1 MASEKT
7 TLIRWNDDKGFGFL
21 QPDRGKKEIFLHIKA
36 LPHYQRRPRVGDR
49 LSVVVET
56 DDSGQLFA
64 HSARICGPALSP
76 FTLVVIMA
84 AMLAAL
90 YCILIAVGVASPHF
104 GAYYGLMS
112 LVTIA
117 AYSIDKGRA
126 EKQLYRIPEKR
137 LHLLELLGGW
147 PGALLA
153 QVFYR
158 HKLQKLSY
166 QAVFWAIVAT
176 HLGVGFYAHSHPVE
190 VARLHQLVAAT
201 TATLV
206 EKIPEEAQRYLPEA
220 LDDLWPRGKAAAPSG
235 DATPSSRLGR
245 STREAPPGAVII
257 KGTIKEIRPDVGLV
271 VTLDKGLSG
280 IVPRSTLV
288 ENFPTV
294 FTSGEKIRFAIVN
307 ISLVNGQ
314 SQAEGLVV
322 ER

>member
-1 MASEKT
+1 MEYT

-21 QPDRGKKEIFLHIKA
+21 QPERGKKEIFLHIKA

-49 LSVVVET
+49 IRVVIET

-64 HSARICGPALSP
+64 RSAKICGSALSP

-84 AMLAAL
+84 ALLAAL
-90 YCILIAVGVASPHF
+90 YFLLTAIGVASPHF

-117 AYSIDKGRA
+117 AYSVDKGRA

-153 QVFYR
+153 QLFYR
-158 HKLQKLSY
+158 HKLQKLSF
-166 QAVFWAIVAT
+166 QTVFWTIVAS
-176 HLGVGFYAHSHPVE
+176 HLGAGFYVHSHPDE
-190 VARLHQLVAAT
+190 VARVRQLVTARAT
-201 TATLV
+201 TLV
-206 EKIPEEAQRYLPEA
+206 DRVSREAKRSLPDA
-220 LDDLWPRGKAAAPSG
+220 LVDLWPRGKAAAPHSA
-235 DATPSSRLGR
+235 ATPSSRLGR
-245 STREAPPGAVII
+245 STRDAPPDAVIV
-257 KGTIKEIRPDVGLV
+257 KGTIKQIRPEVGLV
-271 VTLDKGLSG
+271 VTLDKGLEG

-288 ENFPTV
+288 ENFPTA
-294 FTSGEKIRFAIVN
+294 FTSGETIRFAIVK

-314 SQAEGLVV
+314 SRAEGLVV
-322 ER
+322 DH